1 MQEHAMAIS
10 NDLDALLGR
19 RETAEALSE
28 AGFKTS
34 PATLATLA
42 VRGGGPP
49 FQKFGRF
56 PLYRWGNSLDW
67 ARSRLSKVVSSTS
80 ELDSAA

>member
-1 MQEHAMAIS
+1 MAIPT
-10 NDLDALLGR
+10 DPDTLLGR
-19 RETAEALSE
+19 RENAAALTE
-28 AGFKTS
+28 AGFKT
-34 PATLATLA
+34 AETTLATLA

-67 ARSRLSKVVSSTS
+67 ARSRLSKLVTSTS
-80 ELDSAA
+80 ELDSEA

>member
-1 MQEHAMAIS
+1 MAIS